1 MSKVQLL
8 RLIGSLFIIES
19 AILVKIAWDLHDR
32 QQDFETS
39 DALLNYCLDK
49 VNEEAGFDEFDIVA
63 LNTILETNGSIFHKG
78 L

>member
-8 RLIGSLFIIES
+8 RLIGSLFIIET
-19 AILVKIAWDLHDR
+19 AILFKIASDLHDR
-32 QQDFETS
+32 NRDFETS

-49 VNEEAGFDEFDIVA
+49 VNEGEGFNDFDLVA
-63 LNTILETNGSIFHKG
+63 LNTLLETNGAIFHKG